1 MLATQPLLLTFLPRR
16 TSCSVEINSRRRLIP
31 KNKDNGEAPMNLPI
45 MKTLSLVAVL
55 LVLTISV
62 FATASTEV
70 INIVT
75 PLTFRQMIPCA
86 NQGNGEFVDF
96 SGTLHQLL
104 TSTVNGNNIHLTEL
118 SNPQGVKGV
127 GETTGEVWV
136 GTGETR
142 QNLNASVNTFAFETT
157 FVNNF
162 KLVNGN
168 DGSFQIHENTHVTV
182 LADGTTTASI
192 DNFSFTCR

>member
-1 MLATQPLLLTFLPRR
+1 MKP
-16 TSCSVEINSRRRLIP
+16 
-31 KNKDNGEAPMNLPI
+31 PI
-45 MKTLSLVAVL
+45 MKTLSLVVVL

-62 FATASTEV
+62 FAAASTEV

-104 TSTVNGNNIHLTEL
+104 TSTVNGNNIHLNL
-118 SNPQGVKGV
+118 HSNPQGVKGV
-127 GETTGEVWV
+127 GETTGDVWV
-136 GTGETR
+136 ATGETR
-142 QNLNASVNTFAFETT
+142 QDLNASINGFPFETT
-157 FVNNF
+157 FVNNL

-168 DGSFQIHENTHVTV
+168 GGSFQIHENTHVTV
-182 LADGTTTASI
+182 LADGTTTASV